1 MAEKTIKSIEVL
13 LSPQPQPE
21 VVESEINM
29 QKCIKLSSF
38 QNKMPPSHSRWKC
51 NIKSISIVTF
61 TSGEVTLKY
70 SLFDIFRDIN
80 YYPYPCLE
88 SKKYEQVLPRILKI
102 YGEEWWS
109 RFSHLDLYHFK
120 SIESYD
126 DYDESID
133 NSIQSINYDDMVSP
147 CHQLVMAVLMC
158 NRDFTVPLPESV
170 MCKILGF
177 LPQTLFRC
185 GDVVNCYP
193 VDDFEDNA

>member
-1 MAEKTIKSIEVL
+1 MVEKTIKSIEVL

-21 VVESEINM
+21 VIESEINM
-29 QKCIKLSSF
+29 QKSIKLHSF
-38 QNKMPPSHSRWKC
+38 QNKMPPRHSRWNC

-61 TSGEVTLKY
+61 TSGEVAIKY
-70 SLFDIFRDIN
+70 SLFDIFRAIH
-80 YYPYPCLE
+80 YHPYPCLE
-88 SKKYEQVLPRILKI
+88 SKKYEQVLPRILRI
-102 YGEEWWS
+102 LGEEWWS

-120 SIESYD
+120 SIKSYEEITD
-126 DYDESID
+126 KSIEC
-133 NSIQSINYDDMVSP
+133 INYDDMVSP
-147 CHQLVMAVLMC
+147 CHQLVMTVLMC